1 MCVLSSQAQMLLC
14 VNSSIIPVVRATAR
28 CSPTCRTEEEGLG
41 FSQVLVHGIS
51 DNHLS
56 LSEGAE
62 SLFISGT
69 YLTLNVIKKQREA
82 PAAKLLH
89 LADTEV
95 SLKVNAALKHAFM

>member
-1 MCVLSSQAQMLLC
+1 MA
-14 VNSSIIPVVRATAR
+14 PVVRATAR

-41 FSQVLVHGIS
+41 FSQVLVHGIT

-62 SLFISGT
+62 SLLISGT
-69 YLTLNVIKKQREA
+69 HLPLDVIKEQREA

-89 LADTEV
+89 LANTEV
-95 SLKVNAALKHAFM
+95 SLKVNASTQTCFYEAVGQYLAWSPT